1 MPREEFDKALKELQT
16 IIETVQ
22 ELVETMIIDSIKS
35 LENRDIDLSNKVID
49 MDDEVDRLRDDLEQK
64 AIFLIA
70 SEQPLAT
77 DLRKIITALR
87 VIMELERMGD
97 YAEGIAKIN
106 LRMGD
111 TELIKPLIDIPA
123 MSKKSIEMMRNCLK
137 AYKTTDVKLATKV
150 CQVDDEVDV
159 LKDRVINEL
168 LQIMMKDPSSSR
180 QATFLIFIAHNL
192 ERIADRSTNIAED
205 TIFLATGKSRSID

>member
-1 MPREEFDKALKELQT
+1 MPREEFDKALNELQLT
-16 IIETVQ
+16 IETVQ
-22 ELVETMIIDSIKS
+22 GLVEKMIIDSIKA
-35 LENRDIDLSNKVID
+35 LEKRDLDLANKVVE
-49 MDDEVDRLRDDLEQK
+49 MDDEVDKLRDDLEQK

-70 SEQPLAT
+70 SEQPLAI

-106 LRMGD
+106 LRIGETD
-111 TELIKPLIDIPA
+111 LIKPLIDIPA

-137 AYKTTDVKLATKV
+137 AYKTSDVKLAEKV
-150 CQVDDEVDV
+150 CQNDDEVDG

-168 LQIMMKDPSSSR
+168 LQIMMKDPTASR
-180 QATFLIFIAHNL
+180 QATYLIFIAHNL

-205 TIFLATGKSRSID
+205 TIFLATGSSRSID

>member
-205 TIFLATGKSRSID
+205 TIFLATGKSRTID

>member
-1 MPREEFDKALKELQT
+1 MPREEFDKALNELQST
-16 IIETVQ
+16 IETVQ
-22 ELVETMIIDSIKS
+22 GLVEKMIIDSIKA
-35 LENRDIDLSNKVID
+35 LEKRDLDLANKVVE
-49 MDDEVDRLRDDLEQK
+49 MDDDVDKLRDELEQK

-106 LRMGD
+106 LRIGETD
-111 TELIKPLIDIPA
+111 LIKPLIDIPA

-137 AYKTTDVKLATKV
+137 AYKTSDVKLAEKV
-150 CQVDDEVDV
+150 CQVDDEVEV

-168 LQIMMKDPSSSR
+168 LQIMMKDPTSSR
-180 QATFLIFIAHNL
+180 QATYLIFIAHNL

-205 TIFLATGKSRSID
+205 TIFLATGSSRSID

>member
-22 ELVETMIIDSIKS
+22 ELVETMIVDSIKS
-35 LENRDIDLSNKVID
+35 LENKDLDLSNKVID

-111 TELIKPLIDIPA
+111 TELLKPLIDIPA

>member
-35 LENRDIDLSNKVID
+35 LENRDLDLSNKVID

-168 LQIMMKDPSSSR
+168 LQIMMIDPSSSR
-180 QATFLIFIAHNL
+180 QATYLIFIAHNL

>member
-1 MPREEFDKALKELQT
+1 MPREEFDKALNELQST
-16 IIETVQ
+16 IETVQ
-22 ELVETMIIDSIKS
+22 GLVEKMIIDSIKA
-35 LENRDIDLSNKVID
+35 LETRDLDLANKVVE
-49 MDDEVDRLRDDLEQK
+49 MDDEVDKLRDDLEQK

-70 SEQPLAT
+70 SEQPLAI

-106 LRMGD
+106 LRIGETD
-111 TELIKPLIDIPA
+111 LIKPLIDIPA

-137 AYKTTDVKLATKV
+137 AYKTSDVKLAERV
-150 CQVDDEVDV
+150 CQVDDEVDG

-168 LQIMMKDPSSSR
+168 LQIMMKDPTSSR
-180 QATFLIFIAHNL
+180 QATYLIFIAHNL

-205 TIFLATGKSRSID
+205 TIFLATGSSRSID

>member
-22 ELVETMIIDSIKS
+22 ELVETMIVDSIKS
-35 LENRDIDLSNKVID
+35 LENKDLDLSNKVID

-205 TIFLATGKSRSID
+205 TIFLATGKSRTID

>member
-1 MPREEFDKALKELQT
+1 MPREEFDKALNELQST
-16 IIETVQ
+16 IETVQ
-22 ELVETMIIDSIKS
+22 GLVEKMIIDSIKA
-35 LENRDIDLSNKVID
+35 LETRDLDLANKVVE
-49 MDDEVDRLRDDLEQK
+49 MDDEVDKLRDDLEQK

-70 SEQPLAT
+70 SEQPLAI

-106 LRMGD
+106 LRIGETD
-111 TELIKPLIDIPA
+111 LIKPLIDIPE

-137 AYKTTDVKLATKV
+137 SYKTSDVKLAERV
-150 CQVDDEVDV
+150 CQDDDEVDG

-168 LQIMMKDPSSSR
+168 LQIMMKDPSASR
-180 QATFLIFIAHNL
+180 QATYLIFIAHNL

-205 TIFLATGKSRSID
+205 TIFLATGSSRSID

>member
-35 LENRDIDLSNKVID
+35 LENRDLDLSNKVID

-137 AYKTTDVKLATKV
+137 AYKTTDVKL
-150 CQVDDEVDV
+150 
-159 LKDRVINEL
+159 
-168 LQIMMKDPSSSR
+168 S
-180 QATFLIFIAHNL
+180 LIHI
-192 ERIADRSTNIAED
+192 
-205 TIFLATGKSRSID
+205 

>member
-22 ELVETMIIDSIKS
+22 ELVETMIVDSIKS
-35 LENRDIDLSNKVID
+35 VENRDLDLSNKVID

-111 TELIKPLIDIPA
+111 TGLIKPLIDIPA

>member
-35 LENRDIDLSNKVID
+35 LENRDLDLSNKVID

-70 SEQPLAT
+70 SEQPLAR

-106 LRMGD
+106 LKMGD

-180 QATFLIFIAHNL
+180 QATYLIFIAHNL

>member
-35 LENRDIDLSNKVID
+35 LENRDLDLSNKVID

-180 QATFLIFIAHNL
+180 QATYLIFIAHNL

>member
-1 MPREEFDKALKELQT
+1 MPREEFDKALKDLQIT
-16 IIETVQ
+16 IETVQ
-22 ELVETMIIDSIKS
+22 VLVETMIINSIKS
-35 LENRDIDLSNKVID
+35 LETRDLDLSNKVID

-111 TELIKPLIDIPA
+111 TEL
-123 MSKKSIEMMRNCLK
+123 
-137 AYKTTDVKLATKV
+137 
-150 CQVDDEVDV
+150 
-159 LKDRVINEL
+159 
-168 LQIMMKDPSSSR
+168 
-180 QATFLIFIAHNL
+180 
-192 ERIADRSTNIAED
+192 
-205 TIFLATGKSRSID
+205 

>member
-1 MPREEFDKALKELQT
+1 MPREEFDKALNELQST
-16 IIETVQ
+16 IETVQ
-22 ELVETMIIDSIKS
+22 GLVEKMIIDSIKA
-35 LENRDIDLSNKVID
+35 LETRDLDLANKVVE
-49 MDDEVDRLRDDLEQK
+49 MDDEVDKLRDDLEQK

-70 SEQPLAT
+70 SEQPLAI

-106 LRMGD
+106 LRIGETD
-111 TELIKPLIDIPA
+111 LIKPLIDIPE

-137 AYKTTDVKLATKV
+137 AYKTSDVKLAEKV
-150 CQVDDEVDV
+150 CQDDDEVDG

-168 LQIMMKDPSSSR
+168 LQIMMKDPSASR
-180 QATFLIFIAHNL
+180 QATYLIFIAHNL

-205 TIFLATGKSRSID
+205 TIFLATGSSRSID

>member
-1 MPREEFDKALKELQT
+1 MPREEFDKALNELQST
-16 IIETVQ
+16 IETVQ
-22 ELVETMIIDSIKS
+22 GLVEKMIIDSIKA
-35 LENRDIDLSNKVID
+35 LEKRDLDLANKVIE
-49 MDDEVDRLRDDLEQK
+49 MDDEVDKLRDELEQK

-70 SEQPLAT
+70 SEQPLAI

-106 LRMGD
+106 LRIGETD
-111 TELIKPLIDIPA
+111 LIKPLIDIPA

-137 AYKTTDVKLATKV
+137 AYKTSDVKLAEKV

-168 LQIMMKDPSSSR
+168 LQIMMKDPTSSR
-180 QATFLIFIAHNL
+180 QATYLIFIAHNL

-205 TIFLATGKSRSID
+205 TIFLATGSSRSID

>member
-106 LRMGD
+106 LKMGD

>member
-1 MPREEFDKALKELQT
+1 MPREEFDKALRELQT

-35 LENRDIDLSNKVID
+35 LENRDLDLSNKVID

>member
-1 MPREEFDKALKELQT
+1 MPREEFDKALNELQLT
-16 IIETVQ
+16 IETVQ
-22 ELVETMIIDSIKS
+22 GLVEKMIVDSIIA
-35 LENRDIDLSNKVID
+35 LETRDLDLANKVVE
-49 MDDEVDRLRDDLEQK
+49 MDDEVDKLRDDLEQK

-70 SEQPLAT
+70 SEQPLAI

-106 LRMGD
+106 LRIGETD
-111 TELIKPLIDIPA
+111 LIKPLIDIPA

-137 AYKTTDVKLATKV
+137 AYKTSDVKLAEKV
-150 CQVDDEVDV
+150 CQNDDEVDG

-168 LQIMMKDPSSSR
+168 LQIMMKDPTASR
-180 QATFLIFIAHNL
+180 QATYLIFIAHNL

-205 TIFLATGKSRSID
+205 TIFLATGSSRPID

>member
-22 ELVETMIIDSIKS
+22 ELVETMIVDSIKS
-35 LENRDIDLSNKVID
+35 LENRDLDLSNKVID

-137 AYKTTDVKLATKV
+137 AYKSTDVKLATKV

-205 TIFLATGKSRSID
+205 TIFLATGKSRTID

>member
-22 ELVETMIIDSIKS
+22 ELVETMIVDSIKS
-35 LENRDIDLSNKVID
+35 LENKDLDLSNKVID

>member
-1 MPREEFDKALKELQT
+1 MPREEFDKALNELQST
-16 IIETVQ
+16 IETVQ
-22 ELVETMIIDSIKS
+22 GLVEKMIIDSINA
-35 LENRDIDLSNKVID
+35 LETRDLDLANKVVE
-49 MDDEVDRLRDDLEQK
+49 MDDEVDKLRDDLEQK

-70 SEQPLAT
+70 SEQPLAI

-106 LRMGD
+106 LRIGETD
-111 TELIKPLIDIPA
+111 LIKPLIDIPA

-137 AYKTTDVKLATKV
+137 AYKTSDVKLAERV
-150 CQVDDEVDV
+150 CQNDDEVDG

-168 LQIMMKDPSSSR
+168 LQIMMKDPTASR
-180 QATFLIFIAHNL
+180 QATYLIFIAHNL

-205 TIFLATGKSRSID
+205 TIFLATGSSRSID

>member
-22 ELVETMIIDSIKS
+22 ELVEIMIVDSIKS
-35 LENRDIDLSNKVID
+35 LENRDLDLSNKVID
-49 MDDEVDRLRDDLEQK
+49 MDDEVDRHRDDLEQK

>member
-22 ELVETMIIDSIKS
+22 ELVETMIVDSIKS
-35 LENRDIDLSNKVID
+35 VENRDLDLSNKVID

-111 TELIKPLIDIPA
+111 TGLIKPLIDIPA

-205 TIFLATGKSRSID
+205 TIFLATGKSRTID

>member
-1 MPREEFDKALKELQT
+1 MPREEFEKALKDLQIT
-16 IIETVQ
+16 IETVQ
-22 ELVETMIIDSIKS
+22 VLVETMIINAIKS
-35 LENRDIDLSNKVID
+35 LETRDLDLSNKVID

-111 TELIKPLIDIPA
+111 TELLKPLIDIPA

>member
-22 ELVETMIIDSIKS
+22 ELVETMIVDSIKS
-35 LENRDIDLSNKVID
+35 LENRDLDLSNKVID

-106 LRMGD
+106 LKMGD

-205 TIFLATGKSRSID
+205 TIFLATGKSRTID

>member
-1 MPREEFDKALKELQT
+1 MPREEFDKALRELQT

-35 LENRDIDLSNKVID
+35 LENRDLDLSNKVID

-180 QATFLIFIAHNL
+180 QATYLIFIAHNL

>member
-1 MPREEFDKALKELQT
+1 MPREEFDKALNELQLT
-16 IIETVQ
+16 IETVQ
-22 ELVETMIIDSIKS
+22 GLVEKMIIDSIKA
-35 LENRDIDLSNKVID
+35 LETRDLDLANKVVE
-49 MDDEVDRLRDDLEQK
+49 MDDEVDKLRDDLEQK

-70 SEQPLAT
+70 SEQPLAI

-106 LRMGD
+106 LRIGETD
-111 TELIKPLIDIPA
+111 LIKPLIDIPA

-137 AYKTTDVKLATKV
+137 AYKTSDVKLAERV
-150 CQVDDEVDV
+150 CQNDVEVDGLTIKEV
-159 LKDRVINEL
+159 LQKIFDL
-168 LQIMMKDPSSSR
+168 MKDPSSSR
-180 QATFLIFIAHNL
+180 QATYLIFIAHNL

>member
-1 MPREEFDKALKELQT
+1 MPREEFDKALNELQST
-16 IIETVQ
+16 IETVQ
-22 ELVETMIIDSIKS
+22 GLVEKMIIDSIKA
-35 LENRDIDLSNKVID
+35 LETRDLDLANKVVE
-49 MDDEVDRLRDDLEQK
+49 MDDEVDKLRDDLEQK

-70 SEQPLAT
+70 SEQPLAI

-106 LRMGD
+106 LRIGETD
-111 TELIKPLIDIPA
+111 LIKPLIDIPA

-137 AYKTTDVKLATKV
+137 AYKTSDVKLAERV
-150 CQVDDEVDV
+150 CQNDDEVDG

-168 LQIMMKDPSSSR
+168 LQIMMKDPTASR
-180 QATFLIFIAHNL
+180 QATYLIFIAHNL
-192 ERIADRSTNIAED
+192 ERIADRSTNIAD
-205 TIFLATGKSRSID
+205 CLLYTSPSPRDRG

>member
-35 LENRDIDLSNKVID
+35 LENRDLDLSNKVID

-123 MSKKSIEMMRNCLK
+123 MSKKSI
-137 AYKTTDVKLATKV
+137 
-150 CQVDDEVDV
+150 
-159 LKDRVINEL
+159 
-168 LQIMMKDPSSSR
+168 
-180 QATFLIFIAHNL
+180 
-192 ERIADRSTNIAED
+192 
-205 TIFLATGKSRSID
+205 